1 MSIYGT
7 NSEGNSDMYNFTFGT
22 SVRPQLNLAVVLMG
36 TSLIYDL
43 SDNGTIDISNVTID
57 LVQITNVRG
66 VVKLTSQAGS
76 GEPINV
82 SSLARGTYIL
92 TVVADGTTY
101 SRTFVK
107 R

>member
-1 MSIYGT
+1 M
-7 NSEGNSDMYNFTFGT
+7 
-22 SVRPQLNLAVVLMG
+22 
-36 TSLIYDL
+36 
-43 SDNGTIDISNVTID
+43 
-57 LVQITNVRG
+57 QITNVQG
-66 VVKLTSQAGS
+66 EVKLTSQAGS